1 MSLIKICDT
10 NIRVRGKFL
19 RIAHLDA
26 EKFLFLD
33 EPEPVIDGLRKMNSR
48 VDIFT
53 FMQRLPGATPKYS
66 FPMEMDN
73 LAVLPIST
81 FEQWWTER
89 IGFKA
94 RNKAKQ
100 ATKKGVTL
108 REVSFSEEL
117 ARGIWKIYNECPI
130 RQGRKFPHYGK
141 NFETV
146 YQEEATYLESSIFI
160 GAFLGSELIGFV
172 KLLMEQTRTQ
182 AGLLNIVSLISHRD
196 LAPSNALISQAVRSC
211 SDRKI
216 PYLVYS
222 NFAYGKRERDSLS
235 DFKERNGFERVDI
248 PRYFV
253 PLSSF
258 GHMALRL
265 GLHKRFLDRLPG
277 PLAVKLREL
286 RNEWYKRKLNSPAE
300 AS

>member
-1 MSLIKICDT
+1 LNLIKICDM
-10 NIRVRGKFL
+10 NISVQGTFL
-19 RIAHLDA
+19 RIARLDA

-33 EPEPVIDGLRKMNSR
+33 EPEPVIEGLRKLKSR
-48 VDIFT
+48 VDVFT
-53 FMQRLPGATPKYS
+53 FMQRLPETTPKYS

-81 FEQWWTER
+81 FDQWWTQR

-108 REVSFSEEL
+108 HEVPFSEEL
-117 ARGIWKIYNECPI
+117 VRGIWKIYNECPI

-141 NFETV
+141 NFEAV

-160 GAFLGSELIGFV
+160 GAFLDCKLIGFV
-172 KLLMEQTRTQ
+172 KLLVDHTRTQ
-182 AGLLNIVSLISHRD
+182 AGLLNIVSLIGQRD

-211 SDRKI
+211 ADRKI

-235 DFKERNGFERVDI
+235 DFKKRNGFERVDL

-253 PLSSF
+253 PLSPF
-258 GHMALRL
+258 GHVALRL
-265 GLHKRFLDRLPG
+265 GFHKKLLDRIPG
-277 PLAVKLREL
+277 PLVVKLREL
-286 RNEWYKRKLNSPAE
+286 RNQWYKRRLDSTAE

>member
-1 MSLIKICDT
+1 MSLIKVCDT
-10 NIRVRGKFL
+10 NIKVRGKFL

-33 EPEPVIDGLRKMNSR
+33 EPEPVIDSLRKINSR

-53 FMQRLPGATPKYS
+53 FMQRLPETAPKYS

-108 REVSFSEEL
+108 REVPFSEEL
-117 ARGIWKIYNECPI
+117 VRGIWKIYNECPI

-141 NFETV
+141 TFEAV

-160 GAFLGSELIGFV
+160 GAFAGSELIGFV
-172 KLLMEQTRTQ
+172 KLLVDQTRTQ
-182 AGLLNIVSLISHRD
+182 AGLLNIVSLISQRD
-196 LAPSNALISQAVRSC
+196 LAPSNALISHAVRAC

-235 DFKERNGFERVDI
+235 DFKERNGFERVDV

-253 PLSSF
+253 PLNSF

-265 GLHKRFLDRLPG
+265 GLHKKFLDLLPG
-277 PLAVKLREL
+277 PVAVRLREL
-286 RNEWYKRKLNSPAE
+286 RNEWYKRKLNSAGE